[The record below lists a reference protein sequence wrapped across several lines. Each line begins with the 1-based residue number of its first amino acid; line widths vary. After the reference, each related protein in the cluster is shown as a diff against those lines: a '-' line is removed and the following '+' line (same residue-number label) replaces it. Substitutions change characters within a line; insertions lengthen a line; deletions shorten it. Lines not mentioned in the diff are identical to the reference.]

1 MANSN
6 RNRNDKNYALE
17 KFDVD
22 MGNAPRKRPSGS
34 PKRRKSKNP
43 FVRMAVAI
51 FPQSYDSAAEKGR
64 KALLLIAMAILIGT
78 MAFLIWQIKG
88 IKEGGETNSNIADSA
103 GSPMPVMSSSYQQ
116 PSHIANPSTS
126 IATTAGTLVN
136 SDIEDLT
143 PVVDIPIEADF
154 NYLLNANPDTKAW
167 VKITGTMLN
176 NVVVQTTNNE
186 YYLNHDFFGNESI
199 SGTVFSTYRNDWN
212 DPNDKNKILFGHNM
226 SSGDFFAYV
235 MHYFPDDDYA
245 EPLSF
250 YKTHPTVQLET
261 PSGGN
266 SVYKIFAGIMANTEP
281 QYGEVFDYISKTR
294 FDNADDFNNYII
306 EIMDRSW
313 FFTDVDITYGD
324 DLLTLSTCYWPLGR
338 QIDTRWVLF
347 ARKVRPG
354 ESEYVDTSAAFRN
367 YKARLFDYYYEVLNS
382 SGGNYSWEG
391 SVWDRSKLLSY

>member
-6 RNRNDKNYALE
+6 RNRNDRDYALD

-22 MGNAPRKRPSGS
+22 VRNAPKKRPSGGS
-34 PKRRKSKNP
+34 KKRKSKNP
-43 FVRMAVAI
+43 FVRMAVAV
-51 FPQSYDSAAEKGR
+51 FPQARDSAAEKGR
-64 KALLLIAMAILIGT
+64 KALLLVAFAILIGT
-78 MAFLIWQIKG
+78 FAFLIWQLTG
-88 IKEGGETNSNIADSA
+88 IKQGGDTNSNIADNA
-103 GSPMPVMSSSYQQ
+103 GTPMPSMSSSYQQ
-116 PSHIANPSTS
+116 PGYIANPTID
-126 IATTAGTLVN
+126 IATTAGSRVHG
-136 SDIEDLT
+136 DDVDLT
-143 PVVDIPIEADF
+143 PVVDLPIEADF
-154 NYLLNANPDTKAW
+154 DYLLKTNPDTKAW

-176 NVVVQTTNNE
+176 NVVVQTTNND

-235 MHYFPDDDYA
+235 MHYVPDDEYA
-245 EPLSF
+245 EPLAF
-250 YKTHPTVQLET
+250 YKSHPTVQLET
-261 PSGGN
+261 PTGGN
-266 SVYKIFAGIMANTEP
+266 AVYKIFAGIMANTEP
-281 QYGEVFDYISKTR
+281 QYGEVFDYITKTR

-313 FFTDVDITYGD
+313 FFTDVDLTYGD

-347 ARKVRPG
+347 ARKVRDG
-354 ESEYVDTSAAFRN
+354 EDSSVDTSVATRN

-382 SGGNYSWEG
+382 SGGNYYWEG